1 MTLQNNG
8 SLFNPLPAMPIGDSE
23 EGKTWAAFWQAQ
35 AEWTVK
41 VAGTPPPAVPAPKPE
56 PER

>member
-1 MTLQNNG
+1 MTQQNNG

-41 VAGTPPPAVPAPKPE
+41 VADNPPPVPDPKPE